1 MKQRHI
7 QDLKNSNTFKY
18 TLNKKY
24 MKTEAENIMD
34 GLCVF
39 LSESTLDM
47 IISVEEEMYE
57 EAQHIKDNIEDKIS
71 KVIDLLIRKEWTK
84 LTEDQLEAQLHIL
97 KEGYIKRWYDVV
109 PVPRERII
117 NNI

>member
-1 MKQRHI
+1 MRQRHT
-7 QDLKNSNTFKY
+7 QDLKNSKTCKY
-18 TLNKKY
+18 TLNKKS

-39 LSESTLDM
+39 LSENTLDM

-57 EAQHIKDNIEDKIS
+57 EAQHIKDDIDEKIQR
-71 KVIDLLIRKEWTK
+71 VIDLLIRKEWTK
-84 LTEDQLEAQLHIL
+84 LKEDELKTQLDIL
-97 KEGYIKRWYDVV
+97 KDGYIKRWYDVV

>member
-1 MKQRHI
+1 
-7 QDLKNSNTFKY
+7 
-18 TLNKKY
+18 

-47 IISVEEEMYE
+47 IVSVEEEMYE
-57 EAQHIKDNIEDKIS
+57 EAENIKNDIDIKIS
-71 KVIDLLIRKEWTK
+71 RVIDLLIRKEWTK
-84 LTEDQLEAQLHIL
+84 LTEDQLKSQIEIL
-97 KEGYIKRWYDVV
+97 KEGYIKRWYDIV
-109 PVPRERII
+109 PVPKERMI